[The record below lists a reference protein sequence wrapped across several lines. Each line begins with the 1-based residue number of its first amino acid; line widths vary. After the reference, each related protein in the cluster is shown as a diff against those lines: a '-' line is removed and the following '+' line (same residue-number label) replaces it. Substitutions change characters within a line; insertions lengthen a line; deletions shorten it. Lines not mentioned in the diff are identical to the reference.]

1 MRHVCMYVNMSI
13 TSSVI
18 SNPNRDLAAR
28 NILLSADNVA
38 KVSNFHLTRESDFDH
53 KGFNLPI
60 KWTPPE
66 ALESGVCV
74 RISSTYVYGIALF
87 FM

>member
-1 MRHVCMYVNMSI
+1 MYVCMCTYQLPAPPYLI
-13 TSSVI
+13 H
-18 SNPNRDLAAR
+18 RDLAAR
-28 NILLSADNVA
+28 NIVLSADNVA
-38 KVSNFHLTRESDFDH
+38 KVSNFYLTRPRDFDH

-74 RISSTYVYGIALF
+74 RICSMHVCGIVLL
-87 FM
+87 